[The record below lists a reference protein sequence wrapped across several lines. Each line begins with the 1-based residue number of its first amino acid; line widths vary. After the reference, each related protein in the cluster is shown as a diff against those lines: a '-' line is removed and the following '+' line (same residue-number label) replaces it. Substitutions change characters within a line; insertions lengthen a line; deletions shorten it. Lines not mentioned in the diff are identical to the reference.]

1 MDGVSMIKI
10 YETDYVLM
18 KDGKPVEEY
27 DMIYHHTTIIEMVN
41 NGFKLG
47 EGEYF
52 LSMTDLPQD
61 LKDNY
66 IKAIK
71 DIGVIA

>member
-1 MDGVSMIKI
+1 MTKI

-27 DMIYHHTTIIEMVN
+27 DMIYHHTTIVEMIN

-66 IKAIK
+66 IKAIQE
-71 DIGVIA
+71 IGVIT

>member
-66 IKAIK
+66 IKAI
-71 DIGVIA
+71 GAIA

>member
-1 MDGVSMIKI
+1 MTKI

-18 KDGKPVEEY
+18 KDGKPLEDF
-27 DMIYHHTTIIEMVN
+27 DMIYHHSTIVEMFN

-66 IKAIK
+66 INSIK
-71 DIGVIA
+71 NMGVVA

>member
-1 MDGVSMIKI
+1 MIKI

-18 KDGKPVEEY
+18 KGGKPVEDY
-27 DMIYHHTTIIEMVN
+27 DMIYHHTTIVEMFN

-52 LSMTDLPQD
+52 LSMTDLPQE

-66 IKAIK
+66 IKVIK
-71 DIGVIA
+71 AIGVIV

>member
-1 MDGVSMIKI
+1 MIKI

-18 KDGKPVEEY
+18 KSGKPVEDY
-27 DMIYHHTTIIEMVN
+27 DMIYHHTTIVEMFN

-66 IKAIK
+66 IKAIRE
-71 DIGVIA
+71 IGVVA

>member
-1 MDGVSMIKI
+1 MIKI

-18 KDGKPVEEY
+18 KDGKPVEDD
-27 DMIYHHTTIIEMVN
+27 DMIYHHTTIVEMIN

-66 IKAIK
+66 IKAIQA
-71 DIGVIA
+71 IGVIA

>member
-1 MDGVSMIKI
+1 MIKI
-10 YETDYVLM
+10 YEADYVLM
-18 KDGKPVEEY
+18 KDGKPVEDY
-27 DMIYHHTTIIEMVN
+27 DMIYHHTTIVEMFN

-52 LSMTDLPQD
+52 LSMTDLPQE

-66 IKAIK
+66 IKVIK
-71 DIGVIA
+71 AIGVIV

>member
-1 MDGVSMIKI
+1 MIKI

-27 DMIYHHTTIIEMVN
+27 DMIYHHTTIVEMIN

-66 IKAIK
+66 IKAIQA
-71 DIGVIA
+71 IGVIA

>member
-1 MDGVSMIKI
+1 M
-10 YETDYVLM
+10 L
-18 KDGKPVEEY
+18 
-27 DMIYHHTTIIEMVN
+27 N

-66 IKAIK
+66 IKAIQA
-71 DIGVIA
+71 IGVIA

>member
-1 MDGVSMIKI
+1 MIKI
-10 YETDYVLM
+10 YEADYVLM
-18 KDGKPVEEY
+18 KDGKPVEDY
-27 DMIYHHTTIIEMVN
+27 DMIYHHTTIVEMFN

-52 LSMTDLPQD
+52 LSMTDLSQE

-71 DIGVIA
+71 EMGVVA

>member
-1 MDGVSMIKI
+1 MTKI

-18 KDGKPVEEY
+18 KNGKPVEEY
-27 DMIYHHTTIIEMVN
+27 DMIYHHTTIVEMVN

-66 IKAIK
+66 IKAIQA
-71 DIGVIA
+71 IGVIA

>member
-1 MDGVSMIKI
+1 MTKI

-18 KDGKPVEEY
+18 KDGKPVEDF
-27 DMIYHHTTIIEMVN
+27 DMIYHHSTIVDMFN

-66 IKAIK
+66 INSIK
-71 DIGVIA
+71 NMGEVA

>member
-1 MDGVSMIKI
+1 MIKI

-18 KDGKPVEEY
+18 KDGKPVEDY
-27 DMIYHHTTIIEMVN
+27 DMIYHYTTIVEMLN

>member
-18 KDGKPVEEY
+18 KDGKPVEDY

>member
-1 MDGVSMIKI
+1 MIKI

>member
-1 MDGVSMIKI
+1 MIKI

-66 IKAIK
+66 IKAI
-71 DIGVIA
+71 GAIA

>member
-1 MDGVSMIKI
+1 MGGGSMIKI

>member
-1 MDGVSMIKI
+1 MVKI

-18 KDGKPVEEY
+18 KDGKPLEDF
-27 DMIYHHTTIIEMVN
+27 DMIYHHSTIVEMFN

-61 LKDNY
+61 LKDKY
-66 IKAIK
+66 INSIK
-71 DIGVIA
+71 NMGGVA

>member
-1 MDGVSMIKI
+1 MIKI

-27 DMIYHHTTIIEMVN
+27 DMIYHHTTIVEMIN

-66 IKAIK
+66 IKAIQA
-71 DIGVIA
+71 IGVIV

>member
-1 MDGVSMIKI
+1 MIKI

-18 KDGKPVEEY
+18 KDGKPVEDY
-27 DMIYHHTTIIEMVN
+27 DMIYHHTTIVEMIN
-41 NGFKLG
+41 NGFKLV

-66 IKAIK
+66 IKAIQA
-71 DIGVIA
+71 IGVIA

>member
-1 MDGVSMIKI
+1 MGGNSMIKI

-27 DMIYHHTTIIEMVN
+27 DMIYHHTTIVEMIN

-66 IKAIK
+66 IKAIQA
-71 DIGVIA
+71 IGVIA

>member
-1 MDGVSMIKI
+1 MMIKI

-18 KDGKPVEEY
+18 KNGKPVEDY
-27 DMIYHHTTIIEMVN
+27 DMIYHHTTIVEMVN

-66 IKAIK
+66 IKAIQA
-71 DIGVIA
+71 IGVIA

>member
-1 MDGVSMIKI
+1 MIKI

-18 KDGKPVEEY
+18 KDGKPVEDY
-27 DMIYHHTTIIEMVN
+27 DMIYHHTTIVEMFN

-52 LSMTDLPQD
+52 LSMTDLSQD

-66 IKAIK
+66 IKAIQEM
-71 DIGVIA
+71 GVVA

>member
-1 MDGVSMIKI
+1 MTKI

-27 DMIYHHTTIIEMVN
+27 DMIYHHTTIVEMVN
-41 NGFKLG
+41 NGFKLS

-66 IKAIK
+66 IKAIQE
-71 DIGVIA
+71 IGVIT

>member
-1 MDGVSMIKI
+1 MGGGSMIKI

-66 IKAIK
+66 IKAIQA
-71 DIGVIA
+71 IGVIA

>member
-1 MDGVSMIKI
+1 MIKI

-27 DMIYHHTTIIEMVN
+27 DMIYHHTTIVEMIN

-52 LSMTDLPQD
+52 LSMTDLPQN

-66 IKAIK
+66 IKAIQA
-71 DIGVIA
+71 IGVIA

>member
-1 MDGVSMIKI
+1 MIKI

-27 DMIYHHTTIIEMVN
+27 DMIYHHTTIVEMIN

-47 EGEYF
+47 EGKYF

-61 LKDNY
+61 LKDKY
-66 IKAIK
+66 IKAIQA
-71 DIGVIA
+71 IGVIA

>member
-1 MDGVSMIKI
+1 MIKI

-18 KDGKPVEEY
+18 KDGKPVEDY
-27 DMIYHHTTIIEMVN
+27 DMIYHHSTIIEMVN

-47 EGEYF
+47 DGEYF

-66 IKAIK
+66 INVIK
-71 DIGVIA
+71 NREGENNE

>member
-1 MDGVSMIKI
+1 MIKI

-18 KDGKPVEEY
+18 KDGKPVEDY
-27 DMIYHHTTIIEMVN
+27 DMIYHHTTIVEMLN

-47 EGEYF
+47 KGEYF
-52 LSMTDLPQD
+52 LSMTDLPKD

-66 IKAIK
+66 IKAIQA
-71 DIGVIA
+71 IGVIA

>member
-1 MDGVSMIKI
+1 MIKI

-18 KDGKPVEEY
+18 KDGKPVEDY

>member
-1 MDGVSMIKI
+1 MIKI

-27 DMIYHHTTIIEMVN
+27 DMIYHHTTIVEMIN

-52 LSMTDLPQD
+52 LSMPDLPQD

-66 IKAIK
+66 IKAIQA
-71 DIGVIA
+71 IGVIA

>member
-1 MDGVSMIKI
+1 MTKI

-18 KDGKPVEEY
+18 KDGKPVEDF
-27 DMIYHHTTIIEMVN
+27 DMIYHHSTIVDMFN

-52 LSMTDLPQD
+52 LSMTDLSQD
-61 LKDNY
+61 LKNNY
-66 IKAIK
+66 INSIK
-71 DIGVIA
+71 NMGEVA